1 MSDLFCSVDLMPL
14 IAKFFLT
21 STNETTHPLALLR
34 PIAALARINKNC
46 HAIIHDLLYAQT
58 EAAAKFNNELIELL
72 AKKFEGKTNP
82 QLLATAYFTT
92 PYASK
97 KLNDYFINHSIEE
110 SLKKLEI
117 KIKISYYEIPYYRSV
132 MSPYPIIVPTRTR
145 EEKTL
150 AFDETLPP
158 LPPSTITTLKKFIK

>member
-1 MSDLFCSVDLMPL
+1 MSDLFCSVDLMP
-14 IAKFFLT
+14 IVAKFFLT
-21 STNETTHPLALLR
+21 STKETTPPLALLK
-34 PIAALARINKNC
+34 PLTVFALINKNC

-72 AKKFEGKTNP
+72 TKKFEGKTNP
-82 QLLATAYFTT
+82 QLLATAYFNT

-110 SLKKLEI
+110 CLKALEI

-132 MSPYPIIVPTRTR
+132 MSPYPIVVPTRTR

-150 AFDETLPP
+150 AFDETLPL
-158 LPPSTITTLKKFIK
+158 LPSSTKTTLKNFIK